1 MDPLNNSLINDVIF
15 KIQNKMVQHYLSGN
29 FEAESW
35 ADTKSGICLFKAT
48 FFVMKN
54 GRLLLKSS
62 LSLSK
67 AMRDGASR
75 WGKLGEERMKKK
87 KRKKQT
93 INHAQQT
100 NDKV

>member
-1 MDPLNNSLINDVIF
+1 MLS
-15 KIQNKMVQHYLSGN
+15 KKQNKKRVQHYLSGN
-29 FEAESW
+29 FEAKSW

-87 KRKKQT
+87 EKKQT

-100 NDKV
+100 NDTV

>member
-1 MDPLNNSLINDVIF
+1 MLL
-15 KIQNKMVQHYLSGN
+15 KNKTRVQHYLSGN
-29 FEAESW
+29 FEAKSW

-87 KRKKQT
+87 EKK
-93 INHAQQT
+93 T
-100 NDKV
+100 ND